1 MWVYFT
7 GKLGQYKSRL
17 TPGES
22 KPYLYVAFLV
32 SINFLINMHSKWWC
46 IIQNLSTHT
55 LAMNVKEWD
64 FYIVPVHFLQLS
76 GTRWLVIKKGSFS
89 LRVLACSCHIW
100 SASGELIR
108 LPLGW
113 RRCVKGRWAHMKRAR
128 VRIET
133 AGNSGGSEESC
144 SVVTNSMQCKLILL
158 IDTGSYLQKTKPD
171 FWDRPIQWR

>member
-108 LPLGW
+108 LPP
-113 RRCVKGRWAHMKRAR
+113 RVAKMCKGE
-128 VRIET
+128 V
-133 AGNSGGSEESC
+133 
-144 SVVTNSMQCKLILL
+144 
-158 IDTGSYLQKTKPD
+158 GSYEKSTCQNRDCGK
-171 FWDRPIQWR
+171 FWGLWRKLLCGN